1 MVAVLKNRLDE
12 NLVDVFNNG
21 EKIYVLPKSL
31 DKGSAIRRLRKYLGA
46 DFMIS
51 AGDSEFDVPMLEY
64 ADVGLIPSDFNWELG
79 FLKNKILRNT
89 SEKIFSDFVLEKTLE
104 FLI

>member
-1 MVAVLKNRLDE
+1 MIAVLKNQLDE

-31 DKGSAIRRLRKYLGA
+31 DKGSAIRRLRKYLDA
-46 DFMIS
+46 DFVIS
-51 AGDSEFDVPMLEY
+51 AGDSEFDVPMIGN
-64 ADVGLIPSDFNWELG
+64 ADIGLIPSDFNWRLG
-79 FLKNKILRNT
+79 SLKNKILRNT
-89 SEKIFSDFVLEKTLE
+89 TEKIFSDFVLEKTLE